1 MQDPTKCK
9 VKAYP
14 KDIDKLLE
22 LYKVADFYDLPKVK
36 DEILEKVASNE
47 SFLRYTNVRRFVFEF
62 LDETMSVELLSNPEI
77 PIEVVCFVLTDPT
90 INFINKDNE

>member
-1 MQDPTKCK
+1 M
-9 VKAYP
+9 
-14 KDIDKLLE
+14 
-22 LYKVADFYDLPKVK
+22 
-36 DEILEKVASNE
+36 
-47 SFLRYTNVRRFVFEF
+47 RRFVFEF